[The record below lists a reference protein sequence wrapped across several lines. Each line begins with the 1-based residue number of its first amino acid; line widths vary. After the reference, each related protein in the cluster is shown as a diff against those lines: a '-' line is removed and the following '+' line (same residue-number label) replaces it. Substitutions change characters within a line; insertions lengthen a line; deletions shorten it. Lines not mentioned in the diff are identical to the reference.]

1 MALRGLWGSFFSHKD
16 RPALSQMP
24 KRFWSKIDLV
34 VGDSITPDQ
43 ATPEYLKLKV
53 EALRGERY

>member
-1 MALRGLWGSFFSHKD
+1 
-16 RPALSQMP
+16 MP

-43 ATPEYLKLKV
+43 ATPENLKLKV
-53 EALRGERY
+53 EVLRGERY